1 MPGAFHDAP
10 GTSDG
15 PVRRSTRALSSRE
28 VDRAPSSDAPVTPLR
43 LSSFSLR
50 LPEETPSP
58 VVRGVCERGAEITR
72 PRRSVTISAGTDDP
86 ERLPSDGRHSRGE
99 GFPSL
104 RFASARRP
112 GFPVLRASTT
122 TTPFVRLLPRRYDR
136 EHDPLERSVPRCAGG
151 PCRRTV
157 RPVAMTRRGP
167 RRLSS
172 PRERRV
178 GFPSLRFSF
187 LDVPCGAPTRARE
200 RAVPSTSLPALASGT
215 SPPLLRAA
223 SLVGTGREP
232 RVEDSSPG
240 PEGWMRRSPYST
252 PSRASLGHRLCAW
265 EFGERSRATNQPKTR
280 PTFRAPRRERA
291 CERIEMLFI
300 VHHSFARVRIAPRHA
315 RMEPAGPSSCYGGRL
330 LTGFS
335 APL

>member
-1 MPGAFHDAP
+1 MIRSAFHRTGD
-10 GTSDG
+10 
-15 PVRRSTRALSSRE
+15 
-28 VDRAPSSDAPVTPLR
+28 
-43 LSSFSLR
+43 
-50 LPEETPSP
+50 
-58 VVRGVCERGAEITR
+58 
-72 PRRSVTISAGTDDP
+72 
-86 ERLPSDGRHSRGE
+86 HSRLE

-104 RFASARRP
+104 RFASARRL

-157 RPVAMTRRGP
+157 RSVAMSRRGP

-178 GFPSLRFSF
+178 SSRRSGSRSSTF
-187 LDVPCGAPTRARE
+187 LAERRRGRESEPCQ
-200 RAVPSTSLPALASGT
+200 VT

-240 PEGWMRRSPYST
+240 PEGWRWRSPYST

-315 RMEPAGPSSCYGGRL
+315 RMEPAGPSSSYGGRL